1 MEDNMTKE
9 FIHRIIRW
17 ALGAHGLIHIIE
29 TGLNIH
35 ESAYMSAF
43 FSLFSGS
50 LMVAGALLDSSHHKE
65 DKLEDK

>member
-1 MEDNMTKE
+1 MTKE
-9 FIHRIIRW
+9 FIHKVIRW

-29 TGLNIH
+29 TALNLY

-50 LMVAGALLDSSHHKE
+50 LMVAGALLDSSHHKGDKVVE
-65 DKLEDK
+65 DK

>member
-1 MEDNMTKE
+1 MTKE

-29 TGLNIH
+29 TGLNIY

-50 LMVAGALLDSSHHKE
+50 LMVAGALLDSSHHKDDNVVE
-65 DKLEDK
+65 DK